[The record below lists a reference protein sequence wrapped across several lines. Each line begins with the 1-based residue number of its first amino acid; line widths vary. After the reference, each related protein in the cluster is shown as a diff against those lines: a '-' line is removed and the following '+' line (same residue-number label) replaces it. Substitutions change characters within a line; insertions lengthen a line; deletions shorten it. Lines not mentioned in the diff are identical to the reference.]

1 MKYLSKLTL
10 TYLNLPVIILIGL
23 NSVTFAGIG
32 SLLDQ
37 PNLYVFSVGVDE
49 YQAPLKNLSAAKNDA
64 IALADEFE
72 RRGKDGFGEVKK
84 IVLLDSQATKAA
96 IIRELENLAR
106 DISSNDVFIFN
117 FSGLGYSDLSVKLNE
132 FYLFPSGFQT
142 ATFEKTGISNSQL
155 QALFRKI
162 RARSKLV
169 ILDSC
174 KSADGYESAVNS
186 FIEQDKQVADLN
198 KENVLFIGTD
208 TLSWEKDGHGSIT
221 QIILDGLNG
230 NADFNRDGVI
240 SSHEL
245 EAQVYIGG
253 VGYAVKNYPEFH
265 PRTVTR
271 GSNFKIGFSNERLEK
286 IAQEKKANSSPADDA
301 KKLQPVTLDNKRDE
315 TDTRTDILN
324 LDGETEETATE
335 RKGADYALLFAN
347 DTFDNQAWR
356 TLKNPQNDV
365 NDVAKELKERYGF
378 KEVIIKPNLT
388 TQEIYD
394 TIGAYQKSDFKNFNQ
409 GEDQLFIF
417 FAGHGIADKY
427 NKGFYVGRDSLFP
440 KNSADL
446 TRQEEGSLVSLDGI
460 LNAIDRIPLEHIM
473 IVFDACYAGQIWKAS
488 IQPIQETA
496 SLPNK
501 TNYSAM
507 TDFEIS
513 PFIRNYGASSK
524 SLNLEENNLFNV
536 QEISKLAYAK
546 RKMKERS
553 RRVLTSGDKPVFD
566 SWKKKDGTR
575 SNNSPFADAFLKAL
589 KTSGGGNEVLITA
602 EIVPHID
609 ELPIEPQVGKIS
621 GSDGDFVFVKPDK
634 TSVKEK

>member
-1 MKYLSKLTL
+1 MNYTSKLTL
-10 TYLNLPVIILIGL
+10 IRLSFLLAFLFGL
-23 NSVTFAGIG
+23 NSTTFAGTS

-37 PNLYVFSVGVDE
+37 PNLYIFSVGVDE
-49 YQAPLKNLSAAKNDA
+49 YQAPLNNLSAAKNDA
-64 IALADEFE
+64 IVLADEFE
-72 RRGKDGFGEVKK
+72 RRGKDRFGEVKK

-155 QALFRKI
+155 QAVFRKI

-186 FIEQDKQVADLN
+186 FIEQDKQIADLN
-198 KENVLFIGTD
+198 DENVLFIGTD
-208 TLSWEKDGHGSIT
+208 TLSQEKNGHGSIT
-221 QIILDGLNG
+221 QIILDGLKES
-230 NADFNRDGVI
+230 ADFNRDGVI
-240 SSHEL
+240 SSREL
-245 EAQVYIGG
+245 EAQVYKGG
-253 VGYAVKNYPEFH
+253 VEYAAKNYAEFH

-271 GSNFKIGFSNERLEK
+271 GGNFKIGFSDKGLEK
-286 IAQEKKANSSPADDA
+286 IAQEKKVNSNPTEDA
-301 KKLQPVTLDNKRDE
+301 KKLQPITSGDKRDE
-315 TDTRTDILN
+315 TDTRTDVLN
-324 LDGETEETATE
+324 LDGETEETAE

-347 DTFDNQAWR
+347 DTFDNAAWR

-394 TIGAYQKSDFKNFNQ
+394 TIGAYQKPDFKKFNQ

-440 KNSADL
+440 KNSANL
-446 TRQEEGSLVSLDGI
+446 TRQEEGSLVSLDGV
-460 LNAIDRIPLEHIM
+460 LNAIDDIPLEHIM

-488 IQPIQETA
+488 VQPIQEIA
-496 SLPNK
+496 SLLNK
-501 TNYSAM
+501 TNYSAI
-507 TDFEIS
+507 TDFEMS

-524 SLNLEENNLFNV
+524 LLNLVEDNLFNV

-575 SNNSPFADAFLKAL
+575 SNNSPFADAFLRAL
-589 KTSGGGNEVLITA
+589 RTDGGDWEVLITA
-602 EIVPHID
+602 HIVPFID
-609 ELPIEPQVGKIS
+609 KLPIEPQVGKIS
-621 GSDGDFVFVKPDK
+621 GSNGDFVFVKPDK